1 MITDSGSPR
10 HRVDFAS
17 LSAVVN
23 GKGHRGTHRA
33 PKRNSFAIEL
43 GTMGKDDVAVVSF
56 KANVAD
62 EDLVGHKVVNGAT
75 LTSPT
80 SRASAPRRQW

>member
-1 MITDSGSPR
+1 M
-10 HRVDFAS
+10 
-17 LSAVVN
+17 N
-23 GKGHRGTHRA
+23 GKAIEEPIVHQKG
-33 PKRNSFAIEL
+33 NSFAIEL